1 MSSRSAFVCAVT
13 ALLAAACSATE
24 PTGTP
29 DELTA
34 LPRPLT
40 NIESQLVSRS
50 NRFTFT
56 LLKRVDDDPSENLF
70 LSPLSVSMALGMT
83 MNGAAD
89 ATLDS
94 MRTALGVSG
103 LSREEING
111 GYRSLIDLLLGL
123 DATTQMRVANSV
135 WVRQGL
141 TADPAFVSAVRTHF
155 DADVR
160 TLDFASPSAVRTVN
174 TWVSEAT
181 NDRIP
186 TVLEQISDQDVMFLI
201 NALYFKGKWRAP
213 FDPARTVDGAFTPE
227 TGAPQTARMMTAER
241 VPIRVARGPAST
253 VGELPY
259 GNGAFTMAIVLP
271 DEGVPLATVVDSLD
285 DARWAAITA
294 ALVPQELDVSMPRF
308 ELRYSTALNAALRDL
323 GMGIAFEDGRADFRQ
338 LFTPNAPGPFIS
350 FVKHDAFV
358 KVDEVGTEAAAVTTV
373 GVGVTSL
380 PPSFRVDRPFVFVIR
395 ERLSGTIVFVGRVA
409 RVPE

>member
-1 MSSRSAFVCAVT
+1 MSSRSTLLCAVT
-13 ALLAAACSATE
+13 ALSAAACSATE

-29 DELTA
+29 NELTA

-50 NRFTFT
+50 NQFTFA
-56 LLKRVDDDPSENLF
+56 LLKRVDDDPAENLF

-83 MNGAAD
+83 MNGAANT
-89 ATLDS
+89 TLDS
-94 MRTALGVSG
+94 MRTALRVEG
-103 LSREEING
+103 LSREEINS
-111 GYRSLIDLLLGL
+111 GYRGLIDLLLGL
-123 DATTQMRVANSV
+123 DATTKMRVANSV

-141 TADPAFVSAVRTHF
+141 TADPAFVSAVGTHF

-160 TLDFASPSAVRTVN
+160 TLDFESPSAVGTVN
-174 TWVSEAT
+174 RWVSDAT

-186 TVLEQISDQDVMFLI
+186 KVLDQIRDDDVMFLI

-213 FDPARTVDGAFTPE
+213 FDPRRTADAPFTP
-227 TGAPQTARMMTAER
+227 GSGVAQTVRMMHAER

-271 DEGVPLATVVDSLD
+271 DDGVPLATVVDSLD
-285 DARWAAITA
+285 DARWAAITS
-294 ALVPQELDVSMPRF
+294 ALTPQQMDVMMPRF
-308 ELRYSTALNAALRDL
+308 TMRYSTSLNAALRAL

-358 KVDEVGTEAAAVTTV
+358 AVDEAGTEAAAVTTV

-380 PPSFRVDRPFVFVIR
+380 PPSFRVDRPFLFLIR
-395 ERLSGTIVFVGRVA
+395 ERLSGTIVFVGRVT
-409 RVPE
+409 RVPD